1 MNVYLAQSLNATTVN
16 LIIPNAK
23 PVFSVLEL
31 TWSVNAQDV
40 LPLDVRIVQPISFIV
55 VNVLQNTSIEM
66 ENVINAPNY
75 VSLVPL
81 QLIARN
87 AVILVSIPKME
98 YALGVPV
105 DARNVILKLIA
116 HNAAL
121 NIILMAEDVN
131 ETLICVSCSLEEF
144 VSNATQDISFRMG
157 YV

>member
-1 MNVYLAQSLNATTVN
+1 
-16 LIIPNAK
+16 
-23 PVFSVLEL
+23 
-31 TWSVNAQDV
+31 
-40 LPLDVRIVQPISFIV
+40 
-55 VNVLQNTSIEM
+55 M
-66 ENVINAPNY
+66 ENVINVPNY

-81 QLIARN
+81 QLFARN
-87 AVILVSIPKME
+87 AVLGSIPKME

-116 HNAAL
+116 HNASL
-121 NIILMAEDVN
+121 NIILKMEDVN